1 MTQRQLGANVRGS
14 RLMPSLSEEK
24 KKTKIASSHEKKNSH
39 IKILTEKKRK
49 IASSHVKKNISLN
62 ENIKR

>member
-24 KKTKIASSHEKKNSH
+24 KKAKIASSHEEE
-39 IKILTEKKRK
+39 KI
-49 IASSHVKKNISLN
+49 SSHK
-62 ENIKR
+62 NIKRKER